1 MNPSTEDRPV
11 SIFHLLLKRGLN
23 TLMPQSLMGRVFAL
37 YSLTLMLFVGVSL
50 YAFFKVQFVEAT
62 ESAQESATMLV
73 ELAAQTVS
81 DSAVIGDYDTIKRL
95 LDKSI
100 LRSQFAAAQF
110 IDMQGGIL
118 RSGAAPSLQTDVP
131 IWLHDQ
137 VAELLLDVN
146 RNVSVGGVD
155 YGVIRLQ
162 YDTPNIARELWHV
175 LKTSLALALGCLLLG
190 LLGMW
195 FPLRRWLGT
204 LDRVQT
210 FEAQFASDE
219 ELAVSRLLEDVPAE
233 FRPAFEVV
241 QRTAASLKAELQQ
254 RQKALRSL
262 REVVASLMPAS
273 AVGKETDGG
282 DVATLSNMLA
292 RMVAEREASRLELEQ
307 AKEAAEAAN
316 RAKSEFLANMSHEI
330 RTPMNAIMG
339 MTDLV
344 LATRLDAIQRDH
356 LQTVKSSSDALLGII
371 NDILDFSKVEAG
383 MMAVEN
389 VVFDASHVLDDVVRA
404 LTLRAQE
411 KGLSLTL
418 DVAPVVPRHLQGD
431 PLRLRQVLLNLVG
444 NAVKFTDHGG
454 VSVWV
459 FWEPTGRERHGVLMV
474 EVKDSGIG
482 IPPEKLGTVFDPFAQ
497 ADSSVTRK
505 FGGTGLGLTI
515 SRRLVELM
523 SGVISVSSDL
533 GVGSVFRVR
542 IPMVLAESG
551 LQQSERTIS
560 KLMPLPVWPSDAS
573 EAPLTILLVEDNPV
587 NQKLALAVLKKAGY
601 EVTLANNGQ
610 EAVDAIQNGGLF
622 GAVLMD
628 MQMPVMDG
636 LQATETIRRWEADHG
651 VPRMPIIAMTANA
664 MQGDRELC
672 IQAGMDDYLA
682 KPINIKMLYEK
693 LAVWM
698 GSPSD

>member
-1 MNPSTEDRPV
+1 MSRSNTPRMSSRQLSV
-11 SIFHLLLKRGLN
+11 LKRCINAL
-23 TLMPQSLMGRVFAL
+23 TPQSLVGRVFAL

-50 YAFFKVQFVEAT
+50 LAFFKVQFVETT

-95 LDKSI
+95 LDKAI
-100 LRSQFAAAQF
+100 LRSQFAAAQY
-110 IDMQGGIL
+110 IDLQGGIL
-118 RSGAAPSLQTDVP
+118 RSGESPSPGNDVP
-131 IWLHDQ
+131 AWLQDR
-137 VAELLLDVN
+137 VDGLLLDVN

-155 YGVIRLQ
+155 YGVLRLQ
-162 YDTPNIARELWHV
+162 YDTPSIARELWSM
-175 LKTSLALALGCLLLG
+175 LQNSLALAVGCLLLG
-190 LLGMW
+190 LVGMW
-195 FPLRRWLGT
+195 FPLRSWLGT

-210 FEAQFASDE
+210 FEAQFADDE
-219 ELAVSRLLEDVPAE
+219 EVAVSRLLEDVPAE

-241 QRTAASLKAELQQ
+241 QRTAASLKNELQQ
-254 RQKALRSL
+254 RQKALQSL
-262 REVVASLMPAS
+262 REVVASMMPAS
-273 AVGKETDGG
+273 AVGNETDGG
-282 DVATLSNMLA
+282 DVATLSHMLA

-307 AKEAAEAAN
+307 AKESAEAAN

-344 LATRLDAIQRDH
+344 LATRLDAQQRDQ

-389 VVFDASHVLDDVVRA
+389 VVFDASQVLDDVVRA

-418 DVAPVVPRHLQGD
+418 DVAPVVPSHLTGD

-459 FWEPTGRERHGVLMV
+459 FWEPMGREHHGVLV
-474 EVKDSGIG
+474 VDVKDSGVG
-482 IPPEKLGTVFDPFAQ
+482 IPAEKLGAVFDPFAQ

-523 SGVISVSSDL
+523 SGVISVSSEV

-542 IPMVLAESG
+542 IPMTSAESG
-551 LQQSERTIS
+551 HSLDRPIS
-560 KLMPLPVWPSDAS
+560 KLMPLPVWSSDATES
-573 EAPLTILLVEDNPV
+573 ATSILLVEDNPV

-601 EVTLANNGQ
+601 DVTLANNGQ
-610 EAVDAIQNGGLF
+610 EAVDAIEQGGVF

-651 VPRMPIIAMTANA
+651 VPRLPIIAMTANA

-682 KPINIKMLYEK
+682 KPINIKLLYEK

-698 GSPSD
+698 GNPSN